1 MSTQPTNKEVES
13 DSQLKYEILPDDY
26 TQYDLSFKIIVIG
39 DSGVGKSCLTNKAT
53 NNIFEENYN
62 ATVGFEFFTF
72 NIKMFNKIIKLQI
85 WDTCGQEAYRA
96 LISSFYKNSSLA
108 ILVYAIDSVESF
120 NNLEIWLNDIKTQ
133 SNPDIKIILIGNK
146 FDLEDRR
153 QVEKE
158 MGENFC
164 KENELS
170 FFMETSAKSGH
181 NVINLFNEAAK
192 ILYEK
197 YKEIKEMKNKKN
209 SPYSNTNS
217 EPIIICDTAPEDN
230 DKNRKKCIC

>member
-1 MSTQPTNKEVES
+1 MAEDSKSES
-13 DSQLKYEILPDDY
+13 SYDIDY
-26 TQYDLSFKIIVIG
+26 GDCDISFKIIVVG
-39 DSGVGKSCLTNKAT
+39 DQSVGKSSLTIKAIK
-53 NNIFEENYN
+53 NYFEDFYSP
-62 ATVGFEFFTF
+62 TIGFEFLTYVT
-72 NIKMFNKIIKLQI
+72 KIEDKNIKLQI

-108 ILVYAIDSVESF
+108 ILVYAIDSIESF

-133 SNPDIKIILIGNK
+133 ANPDIKIILIGNK
-146 FDLEDRR
+146 FDLEDKR

-158 MGENFC
+158 MVEKFC

-197 YKEIKEMKNKKN
+197 YKEIKEMKNKNNN

>member
-1 MSTQPTNKEVES
+1 MAEDLKSES
-13 DSQLKYEILPDDY
+13 SYDIDY
-26 TQYDLSFKIIVIG
+26 GDCDISFKVIVVG
-39 DSGVGKSCLTNKAT
+39 DTSVGKSSLSIKA
-53 NNIFEENYN
+53 IRDHFEDFYSP
-62 ATVGFEFFTF
+62 TIGFEFLTY
-72 NIKMFNKIIKLQI
+72 ITKIEDKNIKLQI

-108 ILVYAIDSVESF
+108 ILVYSIDCEESF
-120 NNLEIWLNDIKTQ
+120 NHLEEWLNDIKTQ

-158 MGENFC
+158 RGENFC

-197 YKEIKEMKNKKN
+197 YKEIKEMKNKNNN

>member
-1 MSTQPTNKEVES
+1 MAEDSKSES
-13 DSQLKYEILPDDY
+13 SYDIDY
-26 TQYDLSFKIIVIG
+26 GDCDISFKIIVVG
-39 DSGVGKSCLTNKAT
+39 DQSVGKSSLTIKAIK
-53 NNIFEENYN
+53 NYFEDFYSP
-62 ATVGFEFFTF
+62 TIGFEFLTYVT
-72 NIKMFNKIIKLQI
+72 KIEDKNIKLQI

-133 SNPDIKIILIGNK
+133 ANPDIKIILIGNK
-146 FDLEDRR
+146 FDLEDKR

-158 MGENFC
+158 MVEKFC

-197 YKEIKEMKNKKN
+197 
-209 SPYSNTNS
+209 
-217 EPIIICDTAPEDN
+217 
-230 DKNRKKCIC
+230 

>member
-1 MSTQPTNKEVES
+1 MAEDSKSES
-13 DSQLKYEILPDDY
+13 SYDIDY
-26 TQYDLSFKIIVIG
+26 GDCDISFKMIVVG
-39 DSGVGKSCLTNKAT
+39 DQSVGKSSLTIKAIK
-53 NNIFEENYN
+53 NYFEDFYSP
-62 ATVGFEFFTF
+62 TIGFEFLTYVT
-72 NIKMFNKIIKLQI
+72 KIEDKNIKLQI

-133 SNPDIKIILIGNK
+133 ANPDIKIILIGNK
-146 FDLEDRR
+146 FDLEDKR

-164 KENELS
+164 KENELC
-170 FFMETSAKSGH
+170 FFMETSAKTVH
-181 NVINLFNEAAK
+181 NAVNLFNESAK

-197 YKEIKEMKNKKN
+197 HKEIKEMKNKNKN
-209 SPYSNTNS
+209 SPYLNTNS
-217 EPIIICDTAPEDN
+217 EPIIMGDTATEDN

>member
-1 MSTQPTNKEVES
+1 MAEDSKSES
-13 DSQLKYEILPDDY
+13 SYDIDY
-26 TQYDLSFKIIVIG
+26 GDCDISFKMIVVG
-39 DSGVGKSCLTNKAT
+39 DQSVGKSSLTIKAIK
-53 NNIFEENYN
+53 NYFEDFYSP
-62 ATVGFEFFTF
+62 TIGFEFLTYVT
-72 NIKMFNKIIKLQI
+72 KIEDKNIKLQI

-108 ILVYAIDSVESF
+108 ILVYAIDSAESF

-146 FDLEDRR
+146 FDLEDKR

-164 KENELS
+164 KENELC
-170 FFMETSAKSGH
+170 FFMETSAKTGH
-181 NVINLFNEAAK
+181 NAVNLFNEAAK

-197 YKEIKEMKNKKN
+197 HKEIKEMKNKNKN
-209 SPYSNTNS
+209 SPYLNTNS
-217 EPIIICDTAPEDN
+217 EPIIMGDTATEDN

>member
-1 MSTQPTNKEVES
+1 MAEDSKSES
-13 DSQLKYEILPDDY
+13 SYDIDY
-26 TQYDLSFKIIVIG
+26 GDCDISFKVIVVG
-39 DSGVGKSCLTNKAT
+39 DTSVGKSSLSIKA
-53 NNIFEENYN
+53 IKDHFEEFYSP
-62 ATVGFEFFTF
+62 TIGFEFLTY
-72 NIKMFNKIIKLQI
+72 ITKIEDKNIKLQI

-133 SNPDIKIILIGNK
+133 ANPDIKIILIGNK

-164 KENELS
+164 KENELC
-170 FFMETSAKSGH
+170 FFMETSAKTGH
-181 NVINLFNEAAK
+181 NAVNLFNEAAK

-197 YKEIKEMKNKKN
+197 HKEIKEIKNKNKN
-209 SPYSNTNS
+209 SPYLNSNS
-217 EPIIICDTAPEDN
+217 EPIIMGDTANEDN

>member
-1 MSTQPTNKEVES
+1 MAEDLKSES
-13 DSQLKYEILPDDY
+13 SYDIDY
-26 TQYDLSFKIIVIG
+26 GDCDISFKIIVVG
-39 DSGVGKSCLTNKAT
+39 DQSVGKSSLTIKAIK
-53 NNIFEENYN
+53 NYFEDFYSP
-62 ATVGFEFFTF
+62 TIGFEFLTYVT
-72 NIKMFNKIIKLQI
+72 KIEDKNIKLQI

-108 ILVYAIDSVESF
+108 ILVYSIDCEESF
-120 NNLEIWLNDIKTQ
+120 NHLEEWLNDIKTQ

-197 YKEIKEMKNKKN
+197 YKEIKEMKNKNNN
-209 SPYSNTNS
+209 SPYLNTNS

-230 DKNRKKCIC
+230 DKNREKCIC